1 MTDRINELSA
11 VFKLLGE
18 PNRLRILLSLG
29 LECRPV
35 SAVIAATGLSQTNV
49 SFHLRTLR
57 EAGLVRGEPHGP
69 FVFYCLA
76 DPTLLALIDEVGR
89 WQAGREARRDS
100 PDSASDQDVRNGRA
114 GGAAGGKPASLA

>member
-1 MTDRINELSA
+1 MKGEIKGLSE
-11 VFKLLGE
+11 VFRLLGE

-76 DPTLLALIDEVGR
+76 DPTLLSLIEDVGR
-89 WQAGREARRDS
+89 WHAA
-100 PDSASDQDVRNGRA
+100 RA
-114 GGAAGGKPASLA
+114 GSSVSPLPIPAERPGRRPPRAGERAS

>member
-1 MTDRINELSA
+1 MKDQIKGLSE
-11 VFKLLGE
+11 VFRLLGE

-76 DPTLLALIDEVGR
+76 DPTLLSLIEDVGR
-89 WQAGREARRDS
+89 WQAGR
-100 PDSASDQDVRNGRA
+100 
-114 GGAAGGKPASLA
+114 PASSVSAPSSAVEKPQRRPSRAATGRTRHRA

>member
-1 MTDRINELSA
+1 MKDDIKGLSE
-11 VFKLLGE
+11 VFRLLGE

-57 EAGLVRGEPHGP
+57 EAGLVRGEPNGP

-76 DPTLLALIDEVGR
+76 DPSLLSLIEDVGR
-89 WQAGREARRDS
+89 WQARRAAASVSPLPSPTEGPQRREPRAPARR
-100 PDSASDQDVRNGRA
+100 VRHRA
-114 GGAAGGKPASLA
+114 

>member
-1 MTDRINELSA
+1 MDEIKSLSD

-69 FVFYCLA
+69 FVFYCLS
-76 DPTLLALIDEVGR
+76 DPRLLTLID
-89 WQAGREARRDS
+89 
-100 PDSASDQDVRNGRA
+100 DVREWTATRNVDAPNAEVVARTRRSQSG
-114 GGAAGGKPASLA
+114 

>member
-1 MTDRINELSA
+1 MTDEIKGLSE
-11 VFKLLGE
+11 VFRLLGE

-76 DPTLLALIDEVGR
+76 DPTLLSLIEDVGR
-89 WQAGREARRDS
+89 WQAQR
-100 PDSASDQDVRNGRA
+100 SASSVSPLPIPAEAPKRRQPGTAAARTRHRA
-114 GGAAGGKPASLA
+114 

>member
-1 MTDRINELSA
+1 MDEIKGLSE
-11 VFKLLGE
+11 VFRLLGE

-76 DPTLLALIDEVGR
+76 DPTLLSLIDDVGR
-89 WQAGREARRDS
+89 WQAGRAAGSDAPPPA
-100 PDSASDQDVRNGRA
+100 PDRKGRNGKV
-114 GGAAGGKPASLA
+114 GGAAGAKPAPTV

>member
-1 MTDRINELSA
+1 MDDEIKRLSE
-11 VFKLLGE
+11 VFRLLGE

-76 DPTLLALIDEVGR
+76 DPTLLSLIEDVGR
-89 WQAGREARRDS
+89 WQAGRPAS
-100 PDSASDQDVRNGRA
+100 SASAQPTLPENSSPESRATAARGRHRA
-114 GGAAGGKPASLA
+114 

>member
-1 MTDRINELSA
+1 MKHNIEGLSE
-11 VFKLLGE
+11 VFRLLGE

-76 DPTLLALIDEVGR
+76 DPTLLSLIEDVGR
-89 WQAGREARRDS
+89 WQAGRSAASMSSPPSPADEAQCHH
-100 PDSASDQDVRNGRA
+100 PRA
-114 GGAAGGKPASLA
+114 IAARTPHRA

>member
-1 MTDRINELSA
+1 MMDGINELSA

-69 FVFYCLA
+69 FVFYCLS
-76 DPTLLALIDEVGR
+76 DPTLLALIDEVAR
-89 WQAGREARRDS
+89 WQASREARRDS
-100 PDSASDQDVRNGRA
+100 PDSTSGQDVRNGRA
-114 GGAAGGKPASLA
+114 GPAARGKPASTA

>member
-1 MTDRINELSA
+1 MTHDIKGLSE
-11 VFKLLGE
+11 VFRLLGE

-57 EAGLVRGEPHGP
+57 EAGLVRGEPNGP

-76 DPTLLALIDEVGR
+76 DPTLLSLIEDVGR
-89 WQAGREARRDS
+89 WQAE
-100 PDSASDQDVRNGRA
+100 RA
-114 GGAAGGKPASLA
+114 GSAVSPLPPPAHEPQRLKPGAAAGRTRRRA

>member
-1 MTDRINELSA
+1 MHMTDEIKGLSE
-11 VFKLLGE
+11 VFRLLGE

-76 DPTLLALIDEVGR
+76 DPNLLSLIEDVRR
-89 WQAGREARRDS
+89 WQAGRDGSPGSAEGAPPTRRR
-100 PDSASDQDVRNGRA
+100 ASRVKTPVA
-114 GGAAGGKPASLA
+114 KPG

>member
-1 MTDRINELSA
+1 MTDEIKSLAE
-11 VFKLLGE
+11 VFRLLGE

-57 EAGLVRGEPHGP
+57 EAGLVRGEPNGP

-76 DPTLLALIDEVGR
+76 DPTLLSLIEDVGR
-89 WQAGREARRDS
+89 WQAAR
-100 PDSASDQDVRNGRA
+100 
-114 GGAAGGKPASLA
+114 PASSMSSPPSPAEKPQRRQARATAARTRHRA

>member
-1 MTDRINELSA
+1 MTDEIKRLSE
-11 VFKLLGE
+11 VFRLLGE

-76 DPTLLALIDEVGR
+76 DPTLLSLIDDVGR
-89 WQAGREARRDS
+89 WRAGREARHAA
-100 PDSASDQDVRNGRA
+100 PDPAPDGKLRTGKA
-114 GGAAGGKPASLA
+114 GEPAGTKPASFV

>member
-1 MTDRINELSA
+1 MKDDIKGLSEL
-11 VFKLLGE
+11 FRLLGE

-57 EAGLVRGEPHGP
+57 EAGLVRGEPNGP

-76 DPTLLALIDEVGR
+76 DPTLLSFIDEVRR
-89 WQAGREARRDS
+89 WQAGDT
-100 PDSASDQDVRNGRA
+100 ASSGSRQQKVVRKLRPRS
-114 GGAAGGKPASLA
+114 GAAAVRGRRPS

>member
-1 MTDRINELSA
+1 MKQEIKGLSE

-69 FVFYCLA
+69 FVFYCIA
-76 DPTLLALIDEVGR
+76 DPTLLSLIEDVGR
-89 WQAGREARRDS
+89 WQARRAGS
-100 PDSASDQDVRNGRA
+100 PDSPQQTTTRKAQRHRPAAASAPTDRRA
-114 GGAAGGKPASLA
+114 

>member
-1 MTDRINELSA
+1 MKDEVKGLSE
-11 VFKLLGE
+11 VFRLLGE

-57 EAGLVRGEPHGP
+57 EAGLVRGEPNGP

-76 DPTLLALIDEVGR
+76 DPTLLSLIEDVGR
-89 WQAGREARRDS
+89 WQAQRSES
-100 PDSASDQDVRNGRA
+100 SASPPPSPAEKPQHRA
-114 GGAAGGKPASLA
+114 SRAAAARSRHRA

>member
-1 MTDRINELSA
+1 MDEIKGLSE

-76 DPTLLALIDEVGR
+76 DPELLTLIEQVRR
-89 WQAGREARRDS
+89 WQSGRGEAVEENRVTSSSAGRSAAPRRRQR
-100 PDSASDQDVRNGRA
+100 ASG
-114 GGAAGGKPASLA
+114 

>member
-1 MTDRINELSA
+1 MNDEIKRLSE
-11 VFKLLGE
+11 VFRLLGE

-57 EAGLVRGEPHGP
+57 EAGLVRGEPNGP

-76 DPTLLALIDEVGR
+76 DPTLLSLIEDVGR
-89 WQAGREARRDS
+89 WQARRSAAAVSSLPRPAEAPQRSEPRPRARRARD
-100 PDSASDQDVRNGRA
+100 RA
-114 GGAAGGKPASLA
+114 

>member
-1 MTDRINELSA
+1 MKGDIKGLSE
-11 VFKLLGE
+11 VFRLLGE

-76 DPTLLALIDEVGR
+76 DPTLLSLIEDVGR
-89 WQAGREARRDS
+89 WQAARAAPSVS
-100 PDSASDQDVRNGRA
+100 PLPIPAEGPERRQPRA
-114 GGAAGGKPASLA
+114 AAARSRHRA

>member
-1 MTDRINELSA
+1 MKDDIKGLSE
-11 VFKLLGE
+11 VFRLLGE

-57 EAGLVRGEPHGP
+57 EAGLVRGEPNGP

-76 DPTLLALIDEVGR
+76 DPTLLSLIDDVGR
-89 WQAGREARRDS
+89 WQAQRSAASVSSLPKPPEAPQRNEPRAPARR
-100 PDSASDQDVRNGRA
+100 ARHRA
-114 GGAAGGKPASLA
+114 

>member
-1 MTDRINELSA
+1 MRDDIKGLSE

-57 EAGLVRGEPHGP
+57 EAGLVRGEPNGP

-76 DPTLLALIDEVGR
+76 DPTLLSLIDDVRR
-89 WQAGREARRDS
+89 WQAGRPATPES
-100 PDSASDQDVRNGRA
+100 GKSEGVRRA
-114 GGAAGGKPASLA
+114 GAR

>member
-1 MTDRINELSA
+1 MDEIKGLSE

-76 DPTLLALIDEVGR
+76 DPTLLSLIEDVGH
-89 WQAGREARRDS
+89 WQAGRSAASMSSPPSPAEKPQRRQPRAIAART
-100 PDSASDQDVRNGRA
+100 PHRA
-114 GGAAGGKPASLA
+114 